1 MDEQWKAY
9 MTEAEQIK
17 IANLEYEI
25 RMIMNRC
32 ISRVRNRR
40 KEDEVK

>member
-1 MDEQWKAY
+1 MNEQWKAY

-32 ISRVRNRR
+32 LARIKERR
-40 KEDEVK
+40 KDDA